1 MMIAKTKIL
10 AWLVVILLATNVS
23 TILSF
28 AYHRYTELK
37 QEPNEEMTQMPGEQR
52 TRFFKEQLGLTPN
65 QVDLFREVNRSFNQQ
80 ARGITQELEFL
91 RASLV
96 DEMIR
101 ETPDHS
107 RLKEL
112 SVQIGAKHAQL
123 KTVTYTFYLSLKKLC
138 NDEQKEQLARIFKSL
153 VSADQNIQLPQGKRG
168 KHKRQ

>member
-1 MMIAKTKIL
+1 MIAKTKIL

-37 QEPNEEMTQMPGEQR
+37 QESNEEMTQIPGEQR
-52 TRFFKEQLGLTPN
+52 TRYFKKQLGLSPG
-65 QVDLFREVNRSFNQQ
+65 QVDLFREVNRSYNQQ
-80 ARGITQELEFL
+80 ARGITHELEFL

-101 ETPDHS
+101 DTPDQS

-112 SVQIGAKHAQL
+112 SVQIGEQHAQL
-123 KTVTYTFYLSLKKLC
+123 KTITYSFYLSLKKLC
-138 NDEQKEQLARIFKSL
+138 NDEQKEQLAHIFRSL
-153 VSADQNIQLPQGKRG
+153 VSADQNIQLPQRNRG
-168 KHKRQ
+168 KHKGQ